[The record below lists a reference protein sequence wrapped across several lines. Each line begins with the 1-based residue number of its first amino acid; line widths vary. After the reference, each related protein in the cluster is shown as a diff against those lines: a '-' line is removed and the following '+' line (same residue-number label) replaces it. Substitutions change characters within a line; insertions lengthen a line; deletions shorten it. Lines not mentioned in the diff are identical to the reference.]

1 MKKTIKIILSIIT
14 VLLVAVCIVLK
25 VYWSDILSIL
35 PKTPVQT
42 ENTQVTLI
50 AHRGFS
56 SVAPANTLAALKE
69 AADAKYYG
77 VEFDIRLTA
86 DNEWVVIHD
95 DGVKSMT
102 EGNNKISQMTLNEV
116 KELNIT
122 KGYGIDKYPNE
133 KIPTLEEALE
143 QCKSVNIILVIEIK
157 LNSDQNPDYTKLSRI
172 IDSFDFEKLII
183 ISFNKDAVIQMKKE
197 LPYAEYWLIISK
209 LSDENINYCIENKID
224 GIDFNANKSEN
235 LKYID
240 KILQSDIKA
249 CAWTVDSTKTMEKLI
264 DMGVTTI
271 TTNTIYK

>member
-1 MKKTIKIILSIIT
+1 MKKTTKIILSIIT

-25 VYWSDILSIL
+25 VYWSEILSIL

-56 SVAPANTLAALKE
+56 SVAPANTLAAIKE

-95 DGVKSMT
+95 DSVKSMT
-102 EGNNKISQMTLNEV
+102 DGNNKISQMTLSEV

-122 KGYGIDKYPNE
+122 KGYGKNKYPNE
-133 KIPTLEEALE
+133 KIPTLDEALE
-143 QCKSVNIILVIEIK
+143 QCKNSNIVPIIEIK
-157 LNSDQNPDYTKLSRI
+157 LNSDQTPDYTKLSRI
-172 IDSFDFEKLII
+172 IDSFDFDKLII

-197 LPYAEYWLIISK
+197 LSNAEYWLIISK
-209 LSDENINYCIENKID
+209 LSDENINFCIENKID
-224 GIDFNANKSEN
+224 GIDFDANRSEN
-235 LKYID
+235 LKYIN
-240 KILQSDIKA
+240 KIFDADIKA
-249 CAWTVDSTKTMEKLI
+249 CAWTVDSTKTMAKLI
-264 DMGVTTI
+264 DMGVTNI